1 MRLGCYCLYQ
11 MLDRTRKKIKETV
24 GLGLFIL
31 SMAFAPQ
38 TAQAEIYQFIDQ
50 HGTLHFTNVPTD
62 RHFQP
67 LLVTRP
73 PALNYS
79 RLKGTIYKTGRQ
91 YSVDPHL
98 IRAVIKVESDFDP
111 WAVSSAGAQGLMQ
124 LMPGT
129 ASALSVVNPF
139 DPEENIDGGTRYLR
153 YLLTLFQGNTK
164 LAVAAYHAGET
175 MIQRH
180 GGIPPVP
187 QTQEYVKKV
196 MKTYQSYK
204 DVEQT
209 NEMIYRVVTPEGQII
224 YTNRPIA
231 YRNARTQPVDQPV
244 RQAGGQVSLVQYK
257 P

>member
-1 MRLGCYCLYQ
+1 MLFFIQ
-11 MLDRTRKKIKETV
+11 MADHRQKKIKETV
-24 GLGLFIL
+24 RLGLL
-31 SMAFAPQ
+31 LLGMAFIPQ
-38 TAQAEIYQFIDQ
+38 NGQAEIYQFIDQ
-50 HGTLHFTNVPTD
+50 AGTIHFTNVPTD

-73 PALNYS
+73 PALSYS
-79 RLKGTIYKTGRQ
+79 RLKGTIHKTGRQ
-91 YSVDPHL
+91 YRVDPHL

-124 LMPGT
+124 LMPET
-129 ASALSVVNPF
+129 ASALSVINPF

-164 LAVAAYHAGET
+164 LAVAAYHAGEK
-175 MIQRH
+175 MIQRY

-196 MKTYQSYK
+196 LKTYRSYK
-204 DVEQT
+204 DVEQA
-209 NEMIYRVVTPEGQII
+209 NEKFYRVVTPEGQVI
-224 YTNRPIA
+224 YTNRPTL
-231 YRNARTQPVDQPV
+231 RRDSQARLPNG
-244 RQAGGQVSLVQYK
+244 RVSLVQYK